1 MKLLHERQTRTM
13 HISIA
18 ANKDLQHFVSHLCHT
33 NGQEYYTSLVLWPM
47 ITVEFTVYVGNGYF
61 PTQIL
66 LIAIVCIPAKIFLI
80 LTC

>member
-1 MKLLHERQTRTM
+1 
-13 HISIA
+13 
-18 ANKDLQHFVSHLCHT
+18 
-33 NGQEYYTSLVLWPM
+33 M